1 MVEEDKEDGACTEA
15 MDLNTEQGESGLVVM
30 RRLGEGSMGVKRQG
44 AEQGRM

>member
-1 MVEEDKEDGACTEA
+1 MVEEDKDDDGSTEA
-15 MDLNTEQGESGLVVM
+15 TDLNTGQGESGLVEM